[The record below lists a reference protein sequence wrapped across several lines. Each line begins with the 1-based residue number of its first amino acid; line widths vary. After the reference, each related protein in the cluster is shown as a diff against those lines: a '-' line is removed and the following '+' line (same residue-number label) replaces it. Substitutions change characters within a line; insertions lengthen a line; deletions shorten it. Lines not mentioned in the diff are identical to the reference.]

1 MNISDLVKV
10 MDSIAPVS
18 GAEAWDNVGLI
29 VGDPREALRGSVLL
43 TIDLTEAV
51 VAEAL
56 DVSAGAIVAYHPPI
70 FSGVKRITTETA
82 QGRMLSKLMERRIGV
97 YSPHTALDAAAGGV
111 CDWLLDLCGT
121 STDRAALVPGVAR
134 DGFMKVSTFVPAE
147 PADVVERVRDAMAGA
162 GAGRI
167 GNYEK
172 CSFRLRG
179 MGTFEGGAGTNPA
192 VGQAGRL
199 ESVEEW
205 RLDMVCPAERV
216 GVVLS
221 ALRGA
226 HPYEEPAIDV
236 YPLHMQAKGDVGA
249 GRVGTLETPSSARV
263 IAERLKKALGVQVA
277 WVSANDPD
285 RAVSGVA
292 VCPGSGASLVDA
304 AISGGAGVFV
314 TGEMKHHEVRDAME
328 RGLSVVLAG
337 HTETERGYLP
347 TLKKKIEE
355 KMAGVRVV
363 VSGKDRAPL
372 VVV

>member
-1 MNISDLVKV
+1 MNISDLMNV
-10 MDSIAPVS
+10 MESIAPIA

-70 FSGVKRITTETA
+70 FSGVKRITTGTA
-82 QGRMLSKLMERRIGV
+82 QGRMLLKLMERRIGV
-97 YSPHTALDAAAGGV
+97 YSPHTALDAAPGGV
-111 CDWLLDLCGT
+111 CDWLLDLCGS
-121 STDRAALVPGVAR
+121 STDRGALVPGAAR
-134 DGFMKVSTFVPAE
+134 GGMMKVSTFVPAE

-167 GNYEK
+167 GGYEK

-179 MGTFEGGAGTNPA
+179 TGTFEGGAGTNPA

-205 RLDMVCPAERV
+205 RLDMVCPSERV
-216 GVVLS
+216 TAVLS

-236 YPLHMQAKGDVGA
+236 YPLHMQAKSDVGA
-249 GRVGTLETPSSARV
+249 GRVGTLETPASARV
-263 IAERLKKALGVQVA
+263 IAERVKKALGVQVA
-277 WVSANDPD
+277 WVSSNDPD

-314 TGEMKHHEVRDAME
+314 TGEMKHHEIREAME

-347 TLKKKIEE
+347 VLKKKIEE

-363 VSGKDRAPL
+363 VSSRDRAPL